1 MSSKRNSSG
10 MHALKDLIKEGN
22 RAVNH
27 CRAGG
32 AFLSKV
38 NFPEISSYDKDMG
51 RKAFETSKQSFSNL
65 IMTMPPEHAKLLLA
79 GIEPT
84 YYMKKEGGG
93 SKFSGRLSSSNQGV
107 RPNSSLGFG
116 DTQQDLSSS
125 RKRTM
130 RMSMKKL
137 REHEDE
143 DTSRVSNFSRKDR
156 RYSVLSSLS
165 FSLPPSSPMGA
176 AKRKE
181 ESDVRKGERT
191 SKGTRE
197 RSVSASALRRAASAV
212 TELEKVKIG
221 LDDSLKQ
228 KLGRFKRDRINTY
241 RRKFNALCGNTAS
254 AIDMDALTMRPTT
267 APVRNRASMGE
278 SFVDTLQPRPVTRE
292 TLYNSSTNNVSQ
304 ELAKARCWADIEAT
318 QEAIL
323 RIEDQTWCGILMEKL
338 SKSSNRSTG
347 LLHGERVI
355 LEEVTKTLVEGSH
368 FGQMELQNVFK
379 QFSEDDFLSKD
390 VEELVSIL
398 VRATNMTMA
407 GLEKC
412 YTEILGAVTAHEALN
427 CLDAHQK
434 QNMTGKRFTRT
445 RRYNQSA
452 SNLYITKYRE
462 IISKDAHVQHLLKRM
477 NK

>member
-197 RSVSASALRRAASAV
+197 RSVSASALRRAAKS
-212 TELEKVKIG
+212 
-221 LDDSLKQ
+221 KQ
-228 KLGRFKRDRINTY
+228 T
-241 RRKFNALCGNTAS
+241 
-254 AIDMDALTMRPTT
+254 
-267 APVRNRASMGE
+267 VRHNGMVWR
-278 SFVDTLQPRPVTRE
+278 
-292 TLYNSSTNNVSQ
+292 
-304 ELAKARCWADIEAT
+304 
-318 QEAIL
+318 
-323 RIEDQTWCGILMEKL
+323 
-338 SKSSNRSTG
+338 TG
-347 LLHGERVI
+347 
-355 LEEVTKTLVEGSH
+355 
-368 FGQMELQNVFK
+368 
-379 QFSEDDFLSKD
+379 
-390 VEELVSIL
+390 
-398 VRATNMTMA
+398 RATSQPATIWCA
-407 GLEKC
+407 QCSLP
-412 YTEILGAVTAHEALN
+412 L
-427 CLDAHQK
+427 
-434 QNMTGKRFTRT
+434 
-445 RRYNQSA
+445 SW
-452 SNLYITKYRE
+452 
-462 IISKDAHVQHLLKRM
+462 
-477 NK
+477 